1 MFCHTESRLGPVS
14 YTHLDV
20 YKRQVWNGLTDVDH
34 PTQALADVM
43 TIEENINKPLNQM
56 RLAFCGDTR
65 NNVAYCLMYICAK
78 MGMSYIGF
86 GPQELAPAPEVL
98 ARCEAVAEETGA
110 TFTISS
116 NPAVLE
122 GADAIYT
129 DIWASMGEED
139 KIPCLLYTSRCV

>member
-1 MFCHTESRLGPVS
+1 MGKKESLADTAKVLGRFYDGIEYRGYDQQVVEDLAKYAGVP
-14 YTHLDV
+14 
-20 YKRQVWNGLTDVDH
+20 VWNGLTDVDH

-43 TIEENINKPLNQM
+43 TIEENINKPLNQV

-110 TFTISS
+110 TFTLSLIHISE
-116 NPAVLE
+116 P
-122 GADAIYT
+122 T
-129 DIWASMGEED
+129 
-139 KIPCLLYTSRCV
+139 RH